1 MARRRRRSRSPRLAY
16 PLDRL
21 ALIVI
26 AGLSLVLGLLILS
39 GDHATARVRDF
50 TWQDRQ
56 VGAEDRAF
64 LITFSRPMDVA
75 SVEQNLTLE
84 PPLPGKVSWA
94 GRRMAYTLTDP
105 LPYGE
110 SVYPQPG
117 GGERSL
123 CQAERSPQP
132 L

>member
-1 MARRRRRSRSPRLAY
+1 MARRRRRSRFPRLAY

-75 SVEQNLTLE
+75 SVEQNLKLE

-94 GRRMAYTLTDP
+94 GR
-105 LPYGE
+105 
-110 SVYPQPG
+110 
-117 GGERSL
+117 
-123 CQAERSPQP
+123 
-132 L
+132 